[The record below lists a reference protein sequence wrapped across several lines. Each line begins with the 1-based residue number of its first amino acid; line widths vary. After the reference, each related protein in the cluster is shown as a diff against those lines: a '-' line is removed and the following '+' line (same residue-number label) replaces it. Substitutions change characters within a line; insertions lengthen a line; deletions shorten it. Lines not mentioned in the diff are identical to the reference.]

1 MKHFFLVTLLVFLS
15 FKLTANDGLVENNNS
30 DNPKNTFQ
38 KISQKEQTSDGTV
51 NFHQDS
57 RIEKLVVDNAS
68 RAGSIVN
75 GFRVQVFSSNAQR
88 TARDEAFYLESLL
101 QEAFPE
107 KKVYVTYSSPF
118 WKVRVGD
125 FMVQTDAKNFTEE
138 LLMQF
143 PRLKGQTY
151 TVRDR
156 ISVSAK

>member
-1 MKHFFLVTLLVFLS
+1 MKDFFLVTLLVFLTFES
-15 FKLTANDGLVENNNS
+15 TASVELVEKTNS
-30 DNPKNTFQ
+30 DSTKNAFQ
-38 KISQKEQTSDGTV
+38 KISQKEKASDATV

-57 RIEKLVVDNAS
+57 RIEQLVVENAS

-88 TARDEAFYLESLL
+88 TAKDEAFYLERVL

-107 KKVYVTYSSPF
+107 KNVYVTYSSPF

-125 FMVQTDAKNFTEE
+125 FMGQKEAKNFTEE
-138 LLMQF
+138 LLMEF